1 MTEREQDDNSAGLMS
16 PLLPVSLPLVL
27 ITTQHRQAVWNILR
41 TSQTCFAVAKELLQ
55 GEYLR
60 LEVQR
65 QQLGVPCEAA
75 WGVTG
80 PFQGLSGV
88 AQMRE
93 LVKKLF
99 CSQVQQ
105 EAKDR
110 VTVAPDEVF
119 AADDEHDSE
128 DENNTDNRTN
138 SDGPSAKWQNTPS

>member
-1 MTEREQDDNSAGLMS
+1 M
-16 PLLPVSLPLVL
+16 
-27 ITTQHRQAVWNILR
+27 
-41 TSQTCFAVAKELLQ
+41 
-55 GEYLR
+55 
-60 LEVQR
+60 
-65 QQLGVPCEAA
+65 
-75 WGVTG
+75 
-80 PFQGLSGV
+80 
-88 AQMRE
+88 
-93 LVKKLF
+93 KKLF